1 LTNVG
6 SHSSTQHF
14 TQTFGQFTDSES
26 DEDNSPELDNQGKN
40 LTEKNIY
47 NVGNDMQECTD
58 STRSSFYQLC
68 KLIYECPY
76 SVASNSQLMEIM
88 KVDTIQLFYNSSE
101 RFVSCG
107 VCGCVV
113 TGKIQT
119 HLRSH
124 KIKPRLLVDLAEPS
138 IERKNTIELNEW
150 NVELANGILPIEAK
164 EGLRI
169 HSGFKCLTC
178 GKISNYQKCLR
189 SEKTH
194 PCRSRL
200 DEPESVKI
208 QRLSTIPL
216 MNSWF
221 QVKVTSASRTSAQVE
236 ASKIYDQVNK

>member
-1 LTNVG
+1 
-6 SHSSTQHF
+6 
-14 TQTFGQFTDSES
+14 
-26 DEDNSPELDNQGKN
+26 
-40 LTEKNIY
+40 
-47 NVGNDMQECTD
+47 MQECTD
-58 STRSSFYQLC
+58 STRSSFYQLG

-88 KVDTIQLFYNSSE
+88 KVDNVQIFFNTTDGFIT
-101 RFVSCG
+101 CG
-107 VCGCVV
+107 LCGCVV
-113 TGKIQT
+113 SGKIKT

-138 IERKNTIELNEW
+138 IERKKTIELNEW
-150 NVELANGILPIEAK
+150 NVELANGIFPIEAK

-178 GKISNYQKCLR
+178 GKISNYLKCLR

-200 DEPESVKI
+200 DEHESVKI

-221 QVKVTSASRTSAQVE
+221 QVTVTFTPRTSAQVE
-236 ASKIYDQVNK
+236 ASTIYDQVNN